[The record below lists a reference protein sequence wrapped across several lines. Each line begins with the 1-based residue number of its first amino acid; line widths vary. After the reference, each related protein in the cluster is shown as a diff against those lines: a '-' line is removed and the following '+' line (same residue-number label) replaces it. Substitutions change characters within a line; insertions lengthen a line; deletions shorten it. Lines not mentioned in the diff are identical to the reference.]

1 MEAWTSID
9 YIIATL
15 KRWERKFPNI
25 IVRYAYEKDTAF
37 HIITVGPNELYYKNP
52 EYINE
57 ENQLWDSFDERYPNE
72 KILICEPKHSLNIEN
87 VLYPFTEIS
96 KEELNKRR
104 IDVYKHIL

>member
-37 HIITVGPNELYYKNP
+37 HIITVGPNKLYYKNL
-52 EYINE
+52 EYIDA
-57 ENQLWDSFDERYPNE
+57 ENHLCDSFYERYPNE